1 MRVVGGGGKHFCL
14 KKQNTQATFLQFI
27 FATMAWFSSSS
38 DNDDDNESELGSISG
53 DTPSFVFTTWELVEH
68 IEANARV
75 ADPDGYGS
83 EHAFVSV
90 KDSAMIHRVEAV
102 KDAVSDSEDESSD
115 SENDD
120 GVTRITGYLVNW
132 TDGGGWGQRYDPW
145 DSKEFLFE
153 HGKVYDSLDKA
164 KAAVRAWLSRPLT
177 SCEGSVDRRVVWL
190 HGCPAY

>member
-1 MRVVGGGGKHFCL
+1 VVGKHSSL
-14 KKQNTQATFLQFI
+14 KKRNPQATFLQ
-27 FATMAWFSSSS
+27 TMAWFSS
-38 DNDDDNESELGSISG
+38 DDDNESELGSISG
-53 DTPSFVFTTWELVEH
+53 DTPSFVFPTWELVEH
-68 IEANARV
+68 IEANSRV
-75 ADPDGYGS
+75 ADADGYGS

-90 KDSAMIHRVEAV
+90 KDSAMIHRVAAV
-102 KDAVSDSEDESSD
+102 KDVVSDSENESSD

-153 HGKVYDSLDKA
+153 HGKVYGSLDKA
-164 KAAVRAWLSRPLT
+164 KAAVRTWLSRPLT

-190 HGCPAY
+190 HGGPAY